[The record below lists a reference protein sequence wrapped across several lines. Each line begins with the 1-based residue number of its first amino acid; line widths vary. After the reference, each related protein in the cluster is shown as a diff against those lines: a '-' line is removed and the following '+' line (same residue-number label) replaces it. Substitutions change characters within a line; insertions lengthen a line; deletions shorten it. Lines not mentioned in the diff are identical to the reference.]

1 MCVAW
6 GGGRVFMRAGRTGGI
21 LAAGLGLA
29 FGLVLSGAAQ
39 AEDVTEVASVT
50 PELFSSYVSYA
61 PIARFDAGDS
71 FRPETWVPR
80 DDGPRLTE
88 ALLTDYLSNGYVP
101 TPKRVEN
108 MQSERACLATAIYH
122 EARGEPEQGQWAVAD
137 VILNRVASSR
147 YPSSICGVVY
157 QNADKGKYRC
167 QFSFA
172 CDGKPDEG
180 GNGNRIVRES
190 WIRAYMIAEAALK
203 QQQIDMRTEMVP
215 ETALYYHTVSVSP
228 QWAAKLKRVASIG
241 SHIFYA
247 PL

>member
-1 MCVAW
+1 M
-6 GGGRVFMRAGRTGGI
+6 
-21 LAAGLGLA
+21 LAAGLGLV
-29 FGLVLSGAAQ
+29 FGLALSGAAH
-39 AEDVTEVASVT
+39 AEDVTEVASVA
-50 PELFSSYVSYA
+50 PELLSSYVSHMPSA
-61 PIARFDAGDS
+61 SFDAGNS
-71 FRPETWVPR
+71 FRPETWAPR

-88 ALLTDYLSNGYVP
+88 SLLTDYLSNGYVP

-108 MQSERACLATAIYH
+108 MQSERSCLATAIYH

-180 GNGNRIVRES
+180 GIGNRIVRES
-190 WIRAYMIAEAALK
+190 WVRAYMIAEAALK
-203 QQQIDMRTEMVP
+203 QQQADMRTEMVP
-215 ETALYYHTVSVSP
+215 ETALFYHTVSVNP
-228 QWAAKLKRVASIG
+228 QWAGKLKRVASIG

>member
-1 MCVAW
+1 
-6 GGGRVFMRAGRTGGI
+6 MRAGRTGGL
-21 LAAGLGLA
+21 LAAGLGIAL
-29 FGLVLSGAAQ
+29 GVLLTGAAQ
-39 AEDVTEVASVT
+39 AEDVTEVASVA
-50 PELFSSYVSYA
+50 PELLSSYVSHMPSA
-61 PIARFDAGDS
+61 SFDAVDS
-71 FRPETWVPR
+71 FRPETWMPK

-88 ALLTDYLSNGYVP
+88 ALLTDYVSKGYVP
-101 TPKRVEN
+101 TPRRLEN
-108 MQSERACLATAIYH
+108 MQSERSCLATAIYH

-137 VILNRVASSR
+137 VILNRVASPR

-172 CDGKPDEG
+172 CDGRPDEG
-180 GNGNRIVRES
+180 GVGNRIVRES
-190 WIRAYMIAEAALK
+190 WVRAYMIAEAALK
-203 QQQIDMRTEMVP
+203 QQQADMRTEMVP
-215 ETALYYHTVSVSP
+215 ETALFYHTASVSP